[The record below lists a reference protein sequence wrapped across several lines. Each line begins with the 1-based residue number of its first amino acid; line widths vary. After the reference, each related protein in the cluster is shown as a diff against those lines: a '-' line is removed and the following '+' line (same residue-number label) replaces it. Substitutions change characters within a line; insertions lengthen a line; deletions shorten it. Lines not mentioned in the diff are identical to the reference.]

1 MPDRRTLAPG
11 GFTPMLYRSTFLLAI
26 VVVLAGLSARGQ
38 AQGGDAG
45 NWAEIQKAA
54 IAEGGQLNVTGP
66 PSPALRAAL
75 SAAFKARHGITLNYF
90 ADTTSAIVARID
102 EEFKANKLS
111 IDAHIGGMST
121 CWLFAARGQLLDM
134 NGKLVD
140 PDILKPGVWQR
151 GAPKLTE
158 LSATGTGPSDPK
170 CAFQTTEWVYNSVFK
185 NTDVVKTPIKSWN
198 DLLKSEFKDKI
209 VSFDVRS
216 SGPGEPPAA
225 YLAKVMGD
233 DYVKKLYIGQ
243 DVKFSTD
250 SRQLAEWV
258 ARGEASIGIGLVQ
271 FAVEIYRRQGLPI
284 APVIVDDGFGG
295 ASTTGGFGCVMLFK
309 NSPHPNSAQVFAN
322 WMGTKEAQE
331 IYETNMMETSLRT
344 DVNTGAAVPDYVRE
358 DPNVKY
364 KIDDY
369 VYSWYIGKRAEHIST
384 LTKQL
389 PR

>member
-1 MPDRRTLAPG
+1 MPYRPTLFFA
-11 GFTPMLYRSTFLLAI
+11 LLVLLAS
-26 VVVLAGLSARGQ
+26 LATGAS
-38 AQGGDAG
+38 AQGGDPAK
-45 NWAEIQKAA
+45 WAAIQKAA
-54 IAEGGQLNVTGP
+54 LTEGGELNVTGP

-75 SAAFKARHGITLNYF
+75 SAAFKARYGITLNYF

-140 PDILKPGVWQR
+140 PELFKAGVWR
-151 GAPKLTE
+151 TGAPKLTE
-158 LSATGTGPSDPK
+158 FGAAGTGPNDPK
-170 CAFQTTEWVYNSVFK
+170 CAFQTTDWVYNSVFA
-185 NTDVVKTPIKSWN
+185 NTNIVKTPIKSWN
-198 DLLKSEFKDKI
+198 DLLKPEFKDKI

-233 DYVKKLYIGQ
+233 DYVKKLYVGQ
-243 DVKFSTD
+243 NVKFSTD
-250 SRQLAEWV
+250 SRQIAEWV
-258 ARGEASIGIGLVQ
+258 ARGEDSIAIGLVQ

-284 APVIVDDGFGG
+284 APVIIDDGFGG
-295 ASTTGGFGCVMLFK
+295 ASTTGGFGCIMLFK
-309 NSPHPNSAQVFAN
+309 NSPHPNAAQVFAN

-331 IYETNMMETSLRT
+331 IYEKNMSEKSLRA
-344 DVNTGAAVPDYVRE
+344 DVDTGDAVPDYVRE
-358 DPNVKY
+358 QPGVKY
-364 KIDDY
+364 LIDDY
-369 VYSWYIGKRAEHIST
+369 VYSWYAGERAEHLKK
-384 LTKQL
+384 LTAEL